1 MPRSTGPKTESGK
14 SRSSLNAVKHG
25 LLSSKWLS
33 PEEQHSLAL
42 LIADLEAEYQPE
54 TATQRIMIERIAMS
68 MTKLRRLHDLENA
81 IYAKAQQD
89 SEEQIRKRFVQY
101 AGMDK
106 ELVKASA
113 MPPVQQLTLLARYQ
127 TSLDR
132 QISKAIG
139 ELMLIK
145 SAAHEVIASSHSKSV
160 QSIEDVSEDR

>member
-1 MPRSTGPKTESGK
+1 MPRSTGPKTQSGK
-14 SRSSLNAVKHG
+14 ARSSLNAVKHG

-33 PEEQHSLAL
+33 PEEHQSLAT
-42 LIADLEAEYQPE
+42 LIADLETEYRPD

-68 MTKLRRLHDLENA
+68 MTKLRRLHELENA

-89 SEEQIRKRFVQY
+89 SEELMNKRFVQY

-106 ELVKASA
+106 DLIKASA
-113 MPPVQQLTLLARYQ
+113 MPPVPQLTLLARYQ

-145 SAAHEVIASSHSKSV
+145 SGGLGAVATNSPKRIR
-160 QSIEDVSEDR
+160 SIGNHDEE